1 MNSQSNALRGA
12 LWMLGAVFSFA
23 LMAVAVRELL
33 RHMDVLEILA
43 LRTLVTFVLV
53 SSVTLRYGFAPLR
66 TRRLPS
72 HAARALLH
80 LAGQWCWMY
89 ALAVL
94 TLGTVFA
101 IEFTMPVWT
110 AILAA
115 LFLGERLTQPR
126 IVQLVLGIVGVLIIL
141 RPGLGQFHPAAL
153 VMVLGSLFYAGNMI
167 FTKRLSA
174 TDSALGVTFWMTV
187 VQLPITFAAALPVW
201 VMPGLAD
208 LPWILTIG
216 AGSFAAH
223 YTMTRAM
230 KLADATV
237 VVAIDFVRLPLIIV
251 VGALL
256 YAEPF
261 EPLVIIG
268 AAIIFAG
275 TYHSLR
281 NEGRR

>member
-80 LAGQWCWMY
+80 VAGQWCWMY
-89 ALAVL
+89 ALGVL
-94 TLGTVFA
+94 TLATVFA
-101 IEFTMPVWT
+101 IEFTMPVWV
-110 AILAA
+110 ALLAA
-115 LFLGERLTQPR
+115 LFLGERLTPPR
-126 IVQLVLGIVGVLIIL
+126 IVQLVLGLAGVLVIL
-141 RPGLGQFHPAAL
+141 RPGLGEFHPAAL

-174 TDSALGVTFWMTV
+174 TDSGLAVTFWMST
-187 VQLPITFAAALPVW
+187 VQLPITMAAALPVW
-201 VMPGLAD
+201 VMPRLVD
-208 LPWILTIG
+208 VPWIFAIG

-237 VVAIDFVRLPLIIV
+237 VIPIDFIRLPLIAV

-261 EPLVIIG
+261 DPLVIVG

-275 TYHSLR
+275 TYYSLSR
-281 NEGRR
+281 EKH

>member
-1 MNSQSNALRGA
+1 
-12 LWMLGAVFSFA
+12 
-23 LMAVAVRELL
+23 
-33 RHMDVLEILA
+33 
-43 LRTLVTFVLV
+43 VLV
-53 SSVTLRYGFAPLR
+53 
-66 TRRLPS
+66 
-72 HAARALLH
+72 
-80 LAGQWCWMY
+80 
-89 ALAVL
+89 
-94 TLGTVFA
+94 
-101 IEFTMPVWT
+101 
-110 AILAA
+110 
-115 LFLGERLTQPR
+115 
-126 IVQLVLGIVGVLIIL
+126 IL
-141 RPGLGQFHPAAL
+141 RPGLGEFHPAAL